1 MLPPFSLRHIPPL
14 LLASIWTIGG
24 LMSFTH
30 GPQEAILTMGLSP
43 EIASTKEAWPLIKM
57 EGSRITTIGLA
68 IWGIYL
74 GVHLEA
80 MDTLLA
86 CIGWMAVIDGVVCGK
101 HGKEGSA
108 RMRAG
113 YQGVVAVW
121 GLAGMTSGRYF

>member
-1 MLPPFSLRHIPPL
+1 
-14 LLASIWTIGG
+14 
-24 LMSFTH
+24 
-30 GPQEAILTMGLSP
+30 MGLSP
-43 EIASTKEAWPLIKM
+43 KIASTKEAWPLIKM

-74 GVHLEA
+74 GGHLQA

-86 CIGWMAVIDGVVCGK
+86 CIGWMAVVDGVVCGE

-121 GLAGMTSGRYF
+121 GLVGMTSGRYF